1 MFVTALCAELEERS
15 GTVSFVNA
23 GHCEPIVMDGDG
35 HARLI
40 RRSGNPPLGV
50 MPKRTFVE
58 RNFVLAPGEMLFLY
72 TDGMTEAP
80 NRAGD
85 LFNTE
90 RLLEITRQF
99 GSRSPQE
106 SMVTV
111 IDNVERFSAG
121 TVQADDISCLVVR
134 RNVTVASDRLAHH
147 ARRCLRVV
155 VGRRACIV
163 ERPALPEA
171 ADIAPC
177 SANAPRSLR
186 ACAPARGA
194 F

>member
-1 MFVTALCAELEERS
+1 MFVTALYAELDERS

-121 TVQADDISCLVVR
+121 TVQADDITRLVVR
-134 RNVTVASDRLAHH
+134 RNGCERPTRASRKAMPS
-147 ARRCLRVV
+147 
-155 VGRRACIV
+155 GRRRTSRVLCRMSCFA
-163 ERPALPEA
+163 RSGGHRALP
-171 ADIAPC
+171 
-177 SANAPRSLR
+177 R
-186 ACAPARGA
+186 
-194 F
+194 